1 MAVKEKDVSVYGFQ
15 LSLVSLL
22 MAVAG
27 IIMVLDATSISA
39 RAEHL
44 STFAYLG
51 KQSLR
56 VVLGIVV
63 MFIASRIDYHRMRP
77 ISFIALLVTAVFLVL
92 CLVPGTR
99 SIAPLIGGARRWIH
113 LGGISFQPSE
123 LARFFLICWT
133 AGYLVRK
140 KEQIL
145 DFRNGVLPL
154 VVFSGIFFLLVV
166 RQPDFSSAA
175 IILALVFLTGLL
187 GGIKIRHLMLL
198 GLVALPFI
206 TYKCVMQVGYRN
218 ERWNSFIEGDAD
230 KSGTGYQGYQ
240 SRLALGSGGAAGV
253 GLGQSRQ
260 KYSFLPAAHTDFIF
274 AIIGE
279 ELGFLGATLVLI
291 TFCYFCYLGV
301 KIAKGAPDYYGFLLA
316 SGLTL
321 MIFASAIL
329 NVAVVS
335 GLAPTTGLP
344 LPFFSF
350 GGTNL
355 VITFWAVGILNNI
368 SRWKP
373 VAENG

>member
-274 AIIGE
+274 EIGR
-279 ELGFLGATLVLI
+279 
-291 TFCYFCYLGV
+291 
-301 KIAKGAPDYYGFLLA
+301 A
-316 SGLTL
+316 SCRER
-321 MIFASAIL
+321 
-329 NVAVVS
+329 V
-335 GLAPTTGLP
+335 
-344 LPFFSF
+344 
-350 GGTNL
+350 
-355 VITFWAVGILNNI
+355 
-368 SRWKP
+368 
-373 VAENG
+373 